1 MGEEM
6 TTVHHRYATVKGQR
20 LFYQEAGPAEAP
32 AVVLL
37 HGFPASSFM
46 FRGLIP
52 RLADRYRVI
61 APDHLGFGLSDAPPA
76 GEFGYTFDALAGLTA
91 DPLGQ
96 LGVSTEMV
104 DLTDETS
111 IAGLGE
117 RLGVVDHVVTAAWAQ
132 AIMEADR
139 IRAAL
144 RAPASARAAV
154 GCLRP
159 SDIHMTA
166 EDHDELLQ
174 QGNMPADQPAAVPSG
189 PADTAFRSLY
199 AEHGPALLR
208 QAIETARVMQIPPG
222 TVRSRTFY
230 GLRAAPHP
238 GSSRCSGLPPA
249 AAGCV
254 GSRAQPTAT

>member
-1 MGEEM
+1 
-6 TTVHHRYATVKGQR
+6 
-20 LFYQEAGPAEAP
+20 
-32 AVVLL
+32 
-37 HGFPASSFM
+37 
-46 FRGLIP
+46 
-52 RLADRYRVI
+52 
-61 APDHLGFGLSDAPPA
+61 
-76 GEFGYTFDALAGLTA
+76 
-91 DPLGQ
+91 
-96 LGVSTEMV
+96 
-104 DLTDETS
+104 
-111 IAGLGE
+111 
-117 RLGVVDHVVTAAWAQ
+117 
-132 AIMEADR
+132 MEADR

>member
-1 MGEEM
+1 
-6 TTVHHRYATVKGQR
+6 
-20 LFYQEAGPAEAP
+20 
-32 AVVLL
+32 
-37 HGFPASSFM
+37 M
-46 FRGLIP
+46 FRSLIP
-52 RLADRYRVI
+52 LLADRYRVI

-96 LGVSTEMV
+96 VGVSTEMV

-117 RLGVVDHVVTAAWAQ
+117 RLGVVDHVVTTASARP
-132 AIMEADR
+132 IMEADR
-139 IRAAL
+139 IQAAL

-159 SDIHMTA
+159 SDLHMTA

-174 QGNMPADQPAAVPSG
+174 QGNMPADQPAAVLRPSG
-189 PADTAFRSLY
+189 HRVQQPVRRTRPGLAAAGHRNGARHADPAW
-199 AEHGPALLR
+199 HG
-208 QAIETARVMQIPPG
+208 QI
-222 TVRSRTFY
+222 THF
-230 GLRAAPHP
+230 LWAARAAPHP

-249 AAGCV
+249 AVGCV